1 MFVGQ
6 TQESGK
12 IVAAFLLGARAL
24 HRVQLAR
31 MRYPY
36 QEQ

>member
-1 MFVGQ
+1 MLKGQ
-6 TQESGK
+6 AQESGK
-12 IVAAFLLGARAL
+12 IVAAFLLGARVAMWPGI
-24 HRVQLAR
+24 AP